1 MKKNNGFLFSLPVI
15 LMVLVFFMY
24 PLFDVFRMSFME
36 WTVIGSKKYIG
47 LMNYLIT
54 FQEFEFWQSLGNTLI
69 YALMVTPMI
78 FVPAVVAAILLKR
91 TNTRNAILRTVL
103 FIPCTI
109 SLVASSYIW
118 NWLLNDSYG
127 IFNYFLIRMNLLQ
140 QGINWFSSTWSAR
153 IIICMSVAWK
163 TFGFSMIFILA
174 GLSSISFEIYEA
186 AEIDGCSKTRAF
198 FSITLP
204 LVKPTLMLALILSI
218 AGSFKGFDQFLIMT
232 GGGPMRTTQPIIMY
246 INKVAFNAYDMGRSA
261 AISVLFLLIL
271 LFVSYQQVRLGGY
284 NDDN

>member
-15 LMVLVFFMY
+15 LLVLIFFVY
-24 PLFDVFRMSFME
+24 PLFDVFRISFME
-36 WTVIGSKKYIG
+36 WTVIGTKKYIG
-47 LMNYLIT
+47 FSNYLKT
-54 FQEFEFWQSLGNTLI
+54 FQEFEFWQSLSNTLI
-69 YALMVTPMI
+69 YTIMVTPLI
-78 FVPAVVAAILLKR
+78 FIPALLAAILLKSN
-91 TNTRNAILRTVL
+91 NTRNSILRTIF

-127 IFNYFLIRMNLLQ
+127 IFNYFFIKMGFVSE
-140 QGINWFSSTWSAR
+140 GINWFSSTWSAR
-153 IIICMSVAWK
+153 VIICISVAWK

-174 GLSSISFEIYEA
+174 GLSSISPDIYEA
-186 AEIDGCSKTRAF
+186 AEIDGCNKKRAF

-271 LFVSYQQVRLGGY
+271 LFVSYQQIRLGGY
-284 NDDN
+284 YDDD

>member
-1 MKKNNGFLFSLPVI
+1 MKKSNGFIFSLPVI
-15 LMVLVFFMY
+15 LLVLVFFVY
-24 PLFDVFRMSFME
+24 PLIDVFRMSFLE
-36 WTVIGSKKYIG
+36 WTVLGSKKFIG
-47 LMNYLIT
+47 FANYLET
-54 FQEFEFWQSLGNTLI
+54 FNEYEFWQSLGNTLI
-69 YALMVTPMI
+69 YTLMVTPLI
-78 FVPAVVAAILLKR
+78 FIPALVSAILLKE
-91 TNTRNAILRTVL
+91 NSPRNSIVRTVF

-127 IFNYFLIRMNLLQ
+127 IFNYFLITMGILKE
-140 QGINWFSSTWSAR
+140 GINWFSSTWTAR
-153 IIICMSVAWK
+153 IIISISVAWK

-174 GLSSISFEIYEA
+174 GLSSISPAIYEA
-186 AEIDGCSKTRAF
+186 AEIDGCKRMRAF

-246 INKVAFNAYDMGRSA
+246 INKVAFNSYDMGRSA
-261 AISVLFLLIL
+261 AISVLFLIIL
-271 LFVSYQQVRLGGY
+271 LFVSYQQIRLGGY
-284 NDDN
+284 NDEN